1 MSMRACLH
9 FAACL
14 LAISAAAALAAAPP
28 TAATEAV
35 GAPIAVGDELA
46 ARVEQDLQKSPK
58 PALVEAKRQLK
69 LLPVSDPARSRWLA
83 IGSEAAYA
91 LALPATAV
99 KYAKEALDRPDLDAE
114 MQQRLA
120 LALAQAEDLSGNSNE
135 SIKLLM
141 TVVGTLE
148 QGGFD
153 PQYMVDAL
161 SARAAAYYSL
171 GNFRAA
177 LADLLRAYPLT
188 PEHGPRTIR
197 ADISTSLGNVYA
209 AIEDDEHAE
218 QFYKEAIDYSV
229 ANETWVR
236 ASIAEYSLATVY
248 RRQGEWARSAEY
260 FERSLRHSEL
270 SDDTQ
275 GEAYAEFGLAQVA
288 EKLEDFDRAERM
300 YLASLP
306 VFVEAGDVLPQAN
319 IARGLARIALH
330 RKHYELALEHI
341 ARSLELAG
349 TIEEFDLTYRLLEL
363 RAEVEYAM
371 GDVKAAYLSQ
381 KKSGEVKQSWL
392 EARNNESLS
401 EMRVR
406 FDTERQAQQNAL
418 LTKENQ
424 LNAAKLAE
432 QRQTTRL
439 YVVSVVALLLV
450 LGFLVFLAHRSKQ
463 VRKRLAAQA
472 LTDELTGVANRRHA
486 MAVLAAEV
494 ERARRYRTPLTIAMF
509 DLDHFKQIND
519 RFGHAA
525 GDEVLQAFARW
536 LHDSLRK
543 TDCFGRIGGEEF
555 LAVLPHTALEEA
567 RAVMERM
574 RHGVLALSCPK
585 LEGQLQPSV
594 SIGLAT
600 LAEGDESIEALVKR
614 ADDAVYRAKEAGRN
628 RVES

>member
-1 MSMRACLH
+1 MSLRHSLCV
-9 FAACL
+9 AACL
-14 LAISAAAALAAAPP
+14 LAASTAPGPAAALPAAAATHVETPP
-28 TAATEAV
+28 ASTDDEASR
-35 GAPIAVGDELA
+35 I
-46 ARVEQDLQKSPK
+46 EQSLQTSPK
-58 PALVEAKRQLK
+58 PALAAAERQLAR
-69 LLPVSDPARSRWLA
+69 LPVTDPARSRWLA
-83 IGSEAAYA
+83 IGAEAAYA

-99 KYAKEALDRPDLDAE
+99 KYTKEALDRPGLDPE
-114 MQQRLA
+114 MQQRLTI
-120 LALAQAEDLSGNSNE
+120 ALAQAEDLSGHSNE
-135 SIKLLM
+135 SIKLMM
-141 TVVGTLE
+141 TVIGTLE

-188 PEHGPRTIR
+188 PERGPRTIK
-197 ADISTSLGNVYA
+197 ADIATSLGNVYA
-209 AIEDDEHAE
+209 AIEDREHAE
-218 QFYKEAIDYSV
+218 QFYKEAIDDSV
-229 ANETWVR
+229 ANASWVR

-260 FERSLRHSEL
+260 FEQSLRHSKL

-275 GEAYAEFGLAQVA
+275 GVAYAQFGLAQVA
-288 EKLEDFDRAERM
+288 EKLGEFDRAERM

-306 VFVEAGDVLPQAN
+306 VFAEAGDILPQAN
-319 IARGLARIALH
+319 IARGLASIALQ
-330 RKHYELALEHI
+330 RKQYPLALRQIE
-341 ARSLELAG
+341 RSLALAG
-349 TIEEFDLTYRLLEL
+349 TIEEFDLTYRLFEL

-371 GDVKAAYLSQ
+371 GDFKAAYLSQ
-381 KKSGEVKQSWL
+381 KKSGEVKQKWL

-424 LNAAKLAE
+424 LNASKLAE

-450 LGFLVFLAHRSKQ
+450 LGLLVFLAYRSKQ

-472 LTDELTGVANRRHA
+472 LTDELTGVANRRHV
-486 MAVLAAEV
+486 MAVLSAEV

-567 RAVMERM
+567 RTVMERM
-574 RHGVLALSCPK
+574 RYGVLALSYPM
-585 LEGQLQPSV
+585 LEEQLQPSV
-594 SIGLAT
+594 SIGLAM
-600 LAEGDESIEALVKR
+600 LSEDDASVEALVAR